1 MSDLRLPLL
10 GVCFFPEQHPH
21 ESARRMR
28 AAGVGLVRMGEFSWS
43 HVQPTRG
50 APIDLSTFERALDA
64 LHAEGIRAVLCTPT
78 ATPPAWVM
86 APLGPE
92 SQPHGRDGR
101 PREPGSRRHYCHSSE
116 PFRAACEEIV
126 TAFARRLG
134 GHPAVVAWQTDN
146 EYSCH
151 DTAVSYSPCALR
163 AFRVWLCTRY
173 GGDID
178 KLNAAWGNTFWSLAY
193 TTFDEVGGFFWFF
206 RFLVFFFS
214 FLLDSRSMFF
224 QHNPSHPI
232 IYNYPLPTPAR
243 SVSPT

>member
-1 MSDLRLPLL
+1 
-10 GVCFFPEQHPH
+10 
-21 ESARRMR
+21 
-28 AAGVGLVRMGEFSWS
+28 
-43 HVQPTRG
+43 
-50 APIDLSTFERALDA
+50 
-64 LHAEGIRAVLCTPT
+64 VLCTPT

-146 EYSCH
+146 ESVPSGGRARAAPMHYNEMRNSQKKKKKKKKKTHNRRYSCH

-193 TTFDEVGGFFWFF
+193 TTFDEVGVFFGFWLFGFFFLPA
-206 RFLVFFFS
+206 RFKVNVLS
-214 FLLDSRSMFF
+214 T
-224 QHNPSHPI
+224 Q
-232 IYNYPLPTPAR
+232 PLP
-243 SVSPT
+243 SNNL